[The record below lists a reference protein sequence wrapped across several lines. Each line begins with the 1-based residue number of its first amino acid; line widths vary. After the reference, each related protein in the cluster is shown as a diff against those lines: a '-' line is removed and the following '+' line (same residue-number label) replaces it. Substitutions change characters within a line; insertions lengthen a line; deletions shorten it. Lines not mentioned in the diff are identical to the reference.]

1 MNATL
6 KYLLRKMHLT
16 HIDARERYG
25 IFAGIVGICANLL
38 LFAAKF
44 AVGIWSG
51 AVSMIAEAFNNLS
64 DMGTSIVMLL
74 GFKIAAQPADD
85 RHPFGY
91 GRAEYLT
98 GVLVAVA
105 IIFVGIDLLISAVKA
120 LIQPNDIDI
129 NEFTFIVLI
138 LSIAVKIS
146 LTIFYRRIGKKISS
160 TAMFTAATDSLM
172 DCIST
177 GVVIFTMLI
186 YQIFNIN
193 ADGIA
198 GIFVAAIILYGGWKS
213 LKETSYPLLGDAP
226 STELIT
232 EIKNMILKTP
242 QILGVHDLI
251 IHDYGPNHGFASVH
265 VEMPATLNL
274 LTSHEIIDKLERRL
288 HTEFNL
294 SVIVHIDPIDINN
307 PENAQLIA
315 VAKKILTAID
325 TRLTLHD
332 FRVVP
337 YKAGR
342 KFLFDIAVP
351 QNFPLTDRE
360 IRRRFQILLSDFNP
374 KDRAVIHF
382 DHQYC

>member
-1 MNATL
+1 MIL
-6 KYLLRKMHLT
+6 KYFLRN
-16 HIDARERYG
+16 IDARKRQG
-25 IFAGIVGICANLL
+25 IFAGMIGICANLF

-44 AVGIWSG
+44 AIGILSG
-51 AVSMIAEAFNNLS
+51 AVSLIAEAFNNLS

-74 GFKIAAQPADD
+74 GFKIAAQPADE

-91 GRAEYLT
+91 GRAEYLA

-105 IIFVGIDLLISAVKA
+105 IIFVGINLFASSIKA

-129 NEFTFIVLI
+129 DEFTFAMLIMSIV
-138 LSIAVKIS
+138 VKIG
-146 LTIFYRRIGKKISS
+146 LTIFYRRVGKKISS
-160 TAMFTAATDSLM
+160 AAMFTAATDSLM

-177 GVVIFTMLI
+177 GVVILTMI
-186 YQIFNIN
+186 VYQIFDIN
-193 ADGIA
+193 ADGFA
-198 GIFVAAIILYGGWKS
+198 GIFVSAIIFYGGWKS
-213 LKETSYPLLGDAP
+213 LKETSYPLLGEAP
-226 STELIT
+226 APKLIDG
-232 EIKNMILKTP
+232 IKTMILQTP

-265 VEMPATLNL
+265 VEMSAHLDL
-274 LTSHEIIDKLERRL
+274 LTSHEIIDKIERRL
-288 HTEFNL
+288 STEFNL
-294 SVIVHIDPIDINN
+294 TVILHVDPIDTDNA
-307 PENAQLIA
+307 ENAKLAA
-315 VAKKILTAID
+315 VAKEILTSID
-325 TRLTLHD
+325 ARLTLHD

-360 IRRRFQILLSDFNP
+360 IRRRFQISLSKFNP
-374 KDRAVIHF
+374 KDYAAIHF